1 MAKGNDGLWASFL
14 LGCLASRSTSEGS
27 GKFWLPE
34 KQSYYI
40 VKIHTTTLVW
50 KVKKFRTEQLDKLKS
65 NYDWMIYLQ
74 KFLFS

>member
-27 GKFWLPE
+27 GKFGLPE
-34 KQSYYI
+34 KKSYI
-40 VKIHTTTLVW
+40 VKIHTALVW
-50 KVKKFRTEQLDKLKS
+50 KVKKFRMEQLDKLKS